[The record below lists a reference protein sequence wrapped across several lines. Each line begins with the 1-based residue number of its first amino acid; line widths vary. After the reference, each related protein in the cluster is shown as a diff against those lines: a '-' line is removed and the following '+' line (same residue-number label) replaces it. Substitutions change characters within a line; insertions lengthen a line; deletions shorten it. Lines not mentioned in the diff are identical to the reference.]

1 VFARPLLPSDLDSE
15 GTILM
20 TGEWA
25 AASGGA
31 FADRSDGSFFSQLRE
46 MIATLWVS
54 HQRNMILFL
63 SVALIAVV
71 GATAYAQVR
80 LNAWNEPF
88 YDSLAHKNFSAF
100 VQQLIVFAELAGVLL
115 ALNVAQMWLNQKTK
129 LVLRRGLVEDLLA
142 EWLAPVRAF
151 RLSHAGE
158 IGANPDQRI
167 QEDAKHLTE
176 LTTDLGIGLLQST
189 LLLLS
194 FIGVLWVLSDKMVIA
209 MAGFPFVPQG
219 YMVWCAL
226 IYAGVASLVSWRVGR
241 PLIRLNAERYA
252 READFRFALVRTNE
266 EVEGVTLY
274 GGEGD
279 ERARLENVFKT
290 VVAVSEQLVRAVTG
304 LTWVTAG
311 YGWFTIAAPILVAS
325 PAYFNSGMTFGELMM
340 LVGAFNQV
348 QQALRWFV
356 DNFSSIADWR
366 ATLLRV
372 ASFRNTLPT
381 MDGLGRGA
389 SQIELAETEDGS
401 IGMDD
406 LVIAAPSGC
415 VILGESRA
423 ELKPGERILVLGDEA
438 EEALLF
444 RAVSELWPWGSGRI
458 AKPPRHSIIFMPAP
472 GYVPPGTLRSAL
484 SYPRKGEAYDSVRV
498 GKALAAVGLEHLE
511 SLLDKEERWERR
523 LSDNEKQCLSV
534 ARVILQKPRWVVL
547 NGAVAGLDLETR
559 RRIEAVFDRDLADV
573 GVLNIGRDSNE
584 SGFFTRTLRLA
595 LDPNGPSFKPYGED
609 TVEDQGVEAA
619 PIPAQ

>member
-1 VFARPLLPSDLDSE
+1 
-15 GTILM
+15 M

-31 FADRSDGSFFSQLRE
+31 FADRSGGSFFSQLRE

-88 YDSLAHKNFSAF
+88 YDALAHKNFSAF
-100 VQQLIVFAELAGVLL
+100 VQQLIVFAELAGVVL
-115 ALNVAQMWLNQKTK
+115 ALNVAQMWLNQKSK

-194 FIGVLWVLSDKMVIA
+194 FIGVLWVLSDRMVIA

-226 IYAGVASLVSWRVGR
+226 IYAGVASLASWRVGR

-252 READFRFALVRTNE
+252 REAEFRFALVRTNE

-279 ERARLENVFKT
+279 ERARLEDVFKT

-511 SLLDKEERWERR
+511 VPSRQGRTMGAALERQREAMPFGGQGYPSKAAMGGVER
-523 LSDNEKQCLSV
+523 
-534 ARVILQKPRWVVL
+534 
-547 NGAVAGLDLETR
+547 GR
-559 RRIEAVFDRDLADV
+559 RRPRFGNAPAHR
-573 GVLNIGRDSNE
+573 GRLRPGPRRCRRSQHRPGLERKRFLHSN
-584 SGFFTRTLRLA
+584 
-595 LDPNGPSFKPYGED
+595 
-609 TVEDQGVEAA
+609 
-619 PIPAQ
+619 PASSARSERPEL

>member
-1 VFARPLLPSDLDSE
+1 
-15 GTILM
+15 M

-31 FADRSDGSFFSQLRE
+31 FADRSGGSFFSQLRE

-88 YDSLAHKNFSAF
+88 YDALAHKNFSAF
-100 VQQLIVFAELAGVLL
+100 VQQLIVFAELAGVVL
-115 ALNVAQMWLNQKTK
+115 ALNVAQMWLNQKSK

-194 FIGVLWVLSDKMVIA
+194 FIGVLWVLSDRMVIA

-226 IYAGVASLVSWRVGR
+226 IYAGVASLASWRVGR

-252 READFRFALVRTNE
+252 REAEFRFALVRTNE

-279 ERARLENVFKT
+279 ERARLEDVFKT

-559 RRIEAVFDRDLADV
+559 QRIESVFDRDLADV

-619 PIPAQ
+619 PMAAQ

>member
-1 VFARPLLPSDLDSE
+1 
-15 GTILM
+15 M

-31 FADRSDGSFFSQLRE
+31 FADRSGGSFFSQLRE

-88 YDSLAHKNFSAF
+88 YDALAHKNFSAF
-100 VQQLIVFAELAGVLL
+100 VQQLIVFAELAGVVL
-115 ALNVAQMWLNQKTK
+115 ALNVAQMWLNQKSK

-194 FIGVLWVLSDKMVIA
+194 FIGVLWVLSDRMVIA

-226 IYAGVASLVSWRVGR
+226 IYAGVASLASWRVGR

-252 READFRFALVRTNE
+252 REAEFRFALVRTNE

-279 ERARLENVFKT
+279 ERARLEDVFKT

-559 RRIEAVFDRDLADV
+559 QRIEAVFDRDLADV

-619 PIPAQ
+619 PMPAQ